1 MITAKTARK
10 VKYTSSSNV
19 VTVTKKVL
27 SLSLKVTSGL
37 QGVMDL
43 VEKLDYYG
51 EGESLRISGVNLQAN
66 DFVAVAAVT

>member
-37 QGVMDL
+37 QGVMD
-43 VEKLDYYG
+43 
-51 EGESLRISGVNLQAN
+51 
-66 DFVAVAAVT
+66 